1 MSGEELKHAL
11 QKYNRMIVWVKSN
24 EERIIAITL
33 YSEGMEESKKEL
45 IVANHY
51 YYTMLET
58 VDDFI
63 LWLEEPI
70 KSMVQDKYIKQLS
83 DVELELDY
91 NYCRM
96 HMMRMIEDRANEYI
110 LKKMLHVT

>member
-33 YSEGMEESKKEL
+33 YSEGMEELKKKL
-45 IVANHY
+45 IVENHY

-63 LWLEEPI
+63 KWLDEPI
-70 KSMVQDKYIKQLS
+70 KSLAQDKYIKQLP

-91 NYCRM
+91 NYCRSQIF
-96 HMMRMIEDRANEYI
+96 RIIEDKIEIYFKERRN
-110 LKKMLHVT
+110 